1 MPDDARTQKL
11 EAAFSEPWGDA
22 AKVGSLRLRPF
33 SLGTL
38 NLCRQLGLTLFLD
51 GEADLDDA
59 EKQRQIVA
67 FAWAQSA
74 PLPEVLGALRS
85 GTAEEKI
92 AEFEFAMDVGDLPQL
107 IAEIRRI
114 SELAAAAAVE
124 VAPKPGS
131 SSDEDTP
138 PNS

>member
-1 MPDDARTQKL
+1 MTNDDRTGKL
-11 EAAFSEPWGDA
+11 EAAFAEAPEGDT
-22 AKVGSLRLRPF
+22 KVGSLRMRPF

-38 NLCRQLGLTLFLD
+38 NVCRQLGLTLFLD

-67 FAWAQSA
+67 FAWAQAA
-74 PLPEVLGALRS
+74 PLSEVLSALRTN
-85 GTAEEKI
+85 TANEKI
-92 AEFEFAMDVGDLPQL
+92 AEFEFGMDVGDLPAL
-107 IAEIRRI
+107 IAEIRRV

-124 VAPKPGS
+124 VAPKPGAS
-131 SSDEDTP
+131 GDEDAP

>member
-1 MPDDARTQKL
+1 MMPDNDRDQKL
-11 EAAFSEPWGDA
+11 EAAFADGAEAPA
-22 AKVGSLRLRPF
+22 GSLRLRPF

-51 GEADLDDA
+51 GDAELDDD

-85 GTAEEKI
+85 GDAQGRI
-92 AEFEFAMDVGDLPQL
+92 AEFEFQMGVGDLPAL
-107 IAEIRRI
+107 IAEIQRI
-114 SELAAAAAVE
+114 SGLAAAVVVE
-124 VAPKPGS
+124 VMPKPGAGGG
-131 SSDEDTP
+131 DAP
-138 PNS
+138 PNC